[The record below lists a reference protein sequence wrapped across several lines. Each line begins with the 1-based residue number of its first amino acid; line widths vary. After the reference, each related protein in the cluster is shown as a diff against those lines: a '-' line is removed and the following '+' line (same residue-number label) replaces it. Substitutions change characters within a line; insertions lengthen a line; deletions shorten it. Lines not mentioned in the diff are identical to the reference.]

1 MKVGG
6 FLVTMIV
13 LTKGETKNI
22 YFTGSESA
30 LLTNPY
36 FLFIFTNRITQ
47 EVVKFV
53 ATNTSTTLR
62 FDTFSLNVDSKFL
75 NSETGMWTY
84 QIYEQTSP
92 TNTDPTGLNQVE
104 DGYMYLNSAIVFE
117 PTTYNEQ
124 SNTFITYNG

>member
-1 MKVGG
+1 M
-6 FLVTMIV
+6 TMIV
-13 LTKGETKNI
+13 LTKGELKNI

-30 LLTNPY
+30 LLINPY
-36 FLFIFTNRITQ
+36 FLFIFTNRVTQ

-53 ATNTSTTLR
+53 VTNQSNTLR
-62 FDTFSLNVDSKFL
+62 YDVFTLDVDSIFL

-84 QIYEQTSP
+84 QIYEQASS
-92 TNTDPTGLNQVE
+92 TNTNSTGLNQVE

>member
-1 MKVGG
+1 MN
-6 FLVTMIV
+6 MIV

-22 YFTGSESA
+22 YFTGNESA
-30 LLTNPY
+30 LLTDPY

-53 ATNTSTTLR
+53 PLVDNYKRYDL
-62 FDTFSLNVDSKFL
+62 FYLDVDSYFA

-84 QIYEQTSP
+84 EIYEQLNDY
-92 TNTDPTGLNQVE
+92 NTDPTGLHMVE
-104 DGYMYLNSAIVFE
+104 NGYMYLNSAITFE

>member
-1 MKVGG
+1 
-6 FLVTMIV
+6 MIV

-22 YFTGSESA
+22 YFTGNESA

-36 FLFIFTNRITQ
+36 FLFVFTNRVTQ
-47 EVVKFV
+47 DVVKFV
-53 ATNTSTTLR
+53 VTNTSTTLR
-62 FDTFSLNVDSKFL
+62 FDTFNLNVDSKFA

-84 QIYEQTSP
+84 QIYEQASS
-92 TNTDPTGLNQVE
+92 TNTNSTGLNEVE
-104 DGYMYLNSAIVFE
+104 NGYMYLNSAITFE